1 MSRAIITG
9 SSAGIGKALCDRLA
23 GSDWT
28 VEGVDREKDAT
39 HVCDLSEREQVDALA
54 RNLSKG
60 EPCELLVHNAGIN
73 CVGPFEE
80 TSLADQQAVLAVNL
94 EAPIVLTAALL
105 RAERVARGGTIV
117 FVSSLSH
124 QVGYP
129 GASVY
134 AATKDGLA
142 SYARSLD
149 AALHEQSIRTLRVF
163 PGPVRTEH
171 AARYSPPGSDA
182 AKRMPPERVATAI
195 LRAVQ
200 RRKRVLIPGGGPKV
214 FGFLGR
220 WLPGITE
227 RALKK
232 ALYDPLSSRST
243 GRS

>member
-1 MSRAIITG
+1 MKRAIVTG
-9 SSAGIGKALCDRLA
+9 SGAGIGKALCDRLA
-23 GSDWT
+23 RAG
-28 VEGVDREKDAT
+28 VAVQGVDLGQDAAYR
-39 HVCDLSEREQVDALA
+39 CDLSDRAQVDALA
-54 RNLSKG
+54 RTLAED
-60 EPCELLVHNAGIN
+60 EPWDLLVHNAGIS
-73 CVGPFEE
+73 CVGPFEQ
-80 TSLADQQAVLAVNL
+80 TSAREQRDVLTVNL
-94 EAPIVLTAALL
+94 ESPLVLTAALL
-105 RAERVARGGTIV
+105 RAGRVAPGGTVV

-124 QVGYP
+124 HVGYP

-149 AALHEQSIRTLRVF
+149 VALRRQRIRALCVF

-182 AKRMPPERVATAI
+182 ARRMPPEKVAAAI
-195 LRAVQ
+195 LRAV
-200 RRKRVLIPGGGPKV
+200 RRRRRTLIPGTGPKV

-220 WLPGITE
+220 WAPGITE

-232 ALYDPLSSRST
+232 ALYDRFSSPPT